1 MKKVLT
7 SLFFLLIASIC
18 FSLPNIKLYNEGE
31 FVCQIDNDNVYDEDN
46 KLTGNIRDGK
56 IYDAEKNEYVG
67 TISEQGER
75 LIWKDNE
82 IKLTCEYNK
91 ETGYLLLKKFYLS
104 ENYNTETEYDE
115 KSGLKSKYSSYNNGL
130 LKSYTLY
137 EYENGKLSKSLYYDG
152 NGLSKGYTQYS
163 YDKKTEILI
172 REEDYD
178 GSNHLEALA
187 EYDKK
192 TGRKTRHSYY
202 DNGKCVSTIT
212 YEYDSK
218 TGKKTKE
225 KEYGENNI
233 LRTQTLYD
241 KNTGDATEKIVYSS
255 DETESEK
262 YTFLKFD
269 ENGKYYLSDGFYLTT
284 RMCWYSSLEDYAESS
299 KKAPVDWSVGYSAIV
314 SKYNFTEKDEEYKY
328 IKKLKDDNYLSSQS
342 FTLCNSNSNLYYCF
356 TSNIENEIDVSS
368 CYRIELIKKK
378 IDYSAMNK
386 SGKGKGPFGFDIGM
400 TYEEVKL
407 ACDGREPEH
416 ISDDRYYVKPKKSH
430 PRFEKYIVWISDV
443 YGLYYIKAISGDIY
457 SSDYGTELKMEFSNI
472 LSPLEK
478 KYGRFEKT
486 DTLKS
491 DYYLKDEQYWT
502 HALRDGARTYRA
514 IWYVTNDNYYDYDGL
529 FGIGLGTTATSTSKT
544 QIWLEYD
551 FQNRTAAEEALNDV
565 L

>member
-1 MKKVLT
+1 MKKTLA
-7 SLFFLLIASIC
+7 SLFLLLFASVC
-18 FSLPNIKLYNEGE
+18 FSLSNIKLYRDGE
-31 FVCQIDNDNVYDEDN
+31 FVYQIDNDNIYNKDN
-46 KLTGNIRDGK
+46 KLVYNIRDEK
-56 IYDAEKNEYVG
+56 IYDSEEGGYIG
-67 TISEQGER
+67 TISEQDDR
-75 LIWKDNE
+75 LSWKDDK
-82 IKLTCEYNK
+82 IKLTSEYSK
-91 ETGYLLLKKFYLS
+91 ETGYLLMENFCWS
-104 ENYNTETEYDE
+104 ENYTTETEYDE
-115 KSGLKSKYSSYNNGL
+115 KSGLKRKASDYTNGSL
-130 LKSYTLY
+130 ESYTLY
-137 EYENGKLSKSLYYDG
+137 EYENGKLSKSLYYTS
-152 NGLSKGYTQYS
+152 NGSSQGYTQYS

-172 REEDYD
+172 REEYYD
-178 GSNHLEALA
+178 GSNQLWKLI

-192 TGRKTRHSYY
+192 TGKDTRCSYY
-202 DNGKCVSTIT
+202 ENNKCISAVT

-218 TGKKTKE
+218 TGKRTKR

-233 LRTQTLYD
+233 LEIQTKYD
-241 KNTGDATEKIVYSS
+241 KDTGDATEKIVYSS
-255 DETESEK
+255 DGTESEK

-269 ENGKYYLSDGFYLTT
+269 ENGKYYLSDDFYLTT
-284 RMCWYSSLEDYAESS
+284 KMCWYSSLKDYAEAS
-299 KKAPVDWSVGYSAIV
+299 KKSSVDWSIGYSAIV
-314 SKYNFTEKDEEYKY
+314 SKYDFTEKDEEYKY

-342 FTLCNSNSNLYYCF
+342 FTLCNNNSNFYYCF
-356 TSNIENEIDVSS
+356 TTDIENEIDISS

-400 TYEEVKL
+400 TCEEVKL

-457 SSDYGTELKMEFSNI
+457 SSDYGTELKKEFRNI

-491 DYYLKDEQYWT
+491 DYYLKDEKYWT
-502 HALRDGARTYRA
+502 QALRDGARTYSA
-514 IWYVTNDNYYDYDGL
+514 NWCIMKDNYSDYDGL
-529 FGIGLGTTATSTSKT
+529 FGIGLGTTATSTSTT

-551 FQNRTAAEEALNDV
+551 FLNRTAAEEAFDDV

>member
-1 MKKVLT
+1 MKKTLA
-7 SLFFLLIASIC
+7 SIFLLLLASIC
-18 FSLPNIKLYNEGE
+18 FSLPNIKLYQEGE
-31 FVCQIDNDNVYDEDN
+31 VICQIDNDNIYSKDN
-46 KLTGNIRDGK
+46 NLIYNIRDGK
-56 IYDAEKNEYVG
+56 IYDAEKNEYAG
-67 TISEQGER
+67 ITISEQDNR
-75 LIWKDNE
+75 LIWKDD
-82 IKLTCEYNK
+82 KFKFTWEYSK
-91 ETGYLLLKKFYLS
+91 ATGYLLKVNSYYS
-104 ENYNTETEYDE
+104 ENYTAETEYDE
-115 KSGLKSKYSSYNNGL
+115 ETGLKRKSSFYNGNSL
-130 LKSYTLY
+130 ESYTLY
-137 EYENGKLSKSLYYDG
+137 EYENGKLSKSLCYDG
-152 NGLSKGYTQYS
+152 NGSSQGYTQYS

-178 GSNHLEALA
+178 GSNQLKAVD

-192 TGRKTRHSYY
+192 TGKNTRHSYY
-202 DNGKCVSTIT
+202 DNGKCVFSVT

-218 TGKKTKE
+218 TGKETKK

-233 LRTQTLYD
+233 LKTQTKYD
-241 KNTGDATEKIVYSS
+241 KDTGDAIEKIVYSA
-255 DETESEK
+255 DGTESEK

-284 RMCWYSSLEDYAESS
+284 KMCWYSSLEDYAESS
-299 KKAPVDWSVGYSAIV
+299 KEAPVDWSVGYSAIV

-356 TSNIENEIDVSS
+356 TSNIENEIDISS

-457 SSDYGTELKMEFSNI
+457 SSDYGTELK
-472 LSPLEK
+472 
-478 KYGRFEKT
+478 
-486 DTLKS
+486 KS
-491 DYYLKDEQYWT
+491 M
-502 HALRDGARTYRA
+502 
-514 IWYVTNDNYYDYDGL
+514 
-529 FGIGLGTTATSTSKT
+529 
-544 QIWLEYD
+544 
-551 FQNRTAAEEALNDV
+551 DV
-565 L
+565 LKKQTL

>member
-31 FVCQIDNDNVYDEDN
+31 FVCQIDNDNVYDENN

-56 IYDAEKNEYVG
+56 IYDAEKNEYAG
-67 TISEQGER
+67 TISEQDDR
-75 LIWKDNE
+75 LILNNDYE
-82 IKLTCEYNK
+82 TYEYSKAN
-91 ETGYLLLKKFYLS
+91 GYLLIKKFYTD
-104 ENYNTETEYDE
+104 ENNRIETEYDE
-115 KSGLKSKYSSYNNGL
+115 KSGLKRKDSIYTNNL
-130 LKSYTLY
+130 LVAYRLY

-152 NGLSKGYTQYS
+152 NGLSYGYTQYS

-172 REEDYD
+172 REENYD
-178 GSNHLEALA
+178 GDNQLRKSI

-192 TGRKTRHSYY
+192 TGKDTRRSYY
-202 DNGKCVSTIT
+202 DNGKCLSSVRF
-212 YEYDSK
+212 EYDSK

-225 KEYGENNI
+225 KEYDENNI

-241 KNTGDATEKIVYSS
+241 KNTGDATEKIIYSS

-314 SKYNFTEKDEEYKY
+314 SKYDFTEEDEEFKY

-342 FTLCNSNSNLYYCF
+342 FTLCNNNSNLYYCF